1 MEFVARVDAVL
12 LQHSGGGI
20 ECMEIK
26 FGLHN
31 SYAYHIDHWVNFGIA
46 SKTNE
51 LIIDLSGSRNLSYTN
66 AIKLHSEEPYSL
78 PQQLFCAHNGS
89 YLRCLEVASVS
100 LHLPGD
106 FKGFV
111 NLKNFTL
118 VDVSISNEDIQCMIS
133 RCNLLEYFEISFCR
147 NISSIQTP
155 QPLDQLNHLVVDKC
169 PLLQKIELNGSPRT
183 FEYTGNVIP
192 FAFASTPK
200 LTNVSI
206 KFLSCNAA
214 LE

>member
-1 MEFVARVDAVL
+1 MQDVLSHIVSQLPINHAIRTSVLSRKWKDIWCGHTKLSFNSTTVGKHYFESPIGYVLTNMEFVARVDAVL

-147 NISSIQTP
+147 NISSI
-155 QPLDQLNHLVVDKC
+155 
-169 PLLQKIELNGSPRT
+169 
-183 FEYTGNVIP
+183 
-192 FAFASTPK
+192 
-200 LTNVSI
+200 
-206 KFLSCNAA
+206 
-214 LE
+214 